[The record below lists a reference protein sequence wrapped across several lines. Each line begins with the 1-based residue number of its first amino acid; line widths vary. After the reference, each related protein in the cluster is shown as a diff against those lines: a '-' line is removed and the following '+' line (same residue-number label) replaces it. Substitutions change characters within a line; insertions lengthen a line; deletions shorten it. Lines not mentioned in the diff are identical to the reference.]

1 MKKNYILLFILIF
14 SILASSIT
22 AMGRINAESKNNV
35 VDVVLDYKEFEQMAK
50 QSNKDL
56 SWWFVK
62 LKEQG
67 VSSVG
72 LMEESLESMMKENK
86 PIKVEMIG
94 NIIKDMDWQKKYPK
108 EFVTYLNNNNNKI
121 DEYDVLATTNSKELY
136 DFIKRGLESR
146 YDFKK
151 FKIFTADDEYLF
163 WIDGDIEDALYT
175 EQIGEQDY
183 KGKTFTKTATLYSS
197 KIRRLSLGFDP
208 EKINKIKKSGLK
220 IIPRPYNYESFSGEK
235 YLNAT
240 LDEYKKYDIIPNYM
254 IFAGSEVLGYK
265 ENVKGLEE
273 YMKKNN
279 IKVGLIESEV
289 QREHA
294 KQDGLYDL
302 TRNLNYNSVRVFSLP
317 TYIQE
322 RFKYYN
328 YEGSEEIENALYRA
342 VTERNIRV
350 IYFKPFKYD
359 DKIYVTDDNEYVKMF
374 DGFKNRIAKH
384 KMHIG
389 DASVIK
395 IHKVRVRHKLP
406 IGWGIVAG
414 GVLLL
419 SYLISMKDKI
429 KYILLGIGILGVS
442 GMIIVMPS
450 LADKIL
456 PLGGAVVFP
465 SLSML
470 YLCARLRIYYKDQ
483 NKKNIIKIIGNG
495 IKDLAL
501 CCLISAIGSLMI
513 GSYLSDVEYLLEMS
527 IFRGVKISQLIP
539 IVIYMMIYIGY
550 FGYKNKKLNPNTT
563 IKWKDM
569 KELIFE
575 NVKVI
580 YVILGVI
587 VAAIGYVYIARTGH
601 ETSITPSDLEMIF
614 RNVLEEKLYA
624 RPRNKEFLFAFPAIM
639 IGVFMA
645 YRGWKWFVFTFGL
658 AAVIGQTSI
667 VNTFCHL
674 RTPMALSIARTGYSI
689 LLGVIIGSIG
699 VFVLYEGIKFL
710 SMMRGEKLDG

>member
-1 MKKNYILLFILIF
+1 MKKNYILLFIIIF
-14 SILASSIT
+14 SILVSSIT
-22 AMGRINAESKNNV
+22 AMGRINVESKNNA

-50 QSNKDL
+50 QSNKDV
-56 SWWFVK
+56 SWWFSK
-62 LKEQG
+62 LKKQG

-72 LMEESLESMMKENK
+72 LMEESFESMLKEDK
-86 PIKVEMIG
+86 PIKFEMIG

-108 EFVTYLNNNNNKI
+108 ELITYLNNNEI
-121 DEYDVLATTNSKELY
+121 DEYDVLVTTNSKDYYE
-136 DFIKRGLESR
+136 FIKNGLESR
-146 YDFKK
+146 YDSEK
-151 FKIFTADDEYLF
+151 FKIFTSNGEYLF
-163 WIDGDIEDALYT
+163 WMDGDIEDALYT
-175 EQIGEQDY
+175 EQMGEQDY

-197 KIRRLSLGFDP
+197 KIRRLSLGFDS
-208 EKINKIKKSGLK
+208 EKINTIKKSGLK
-220 IIPRPYNYESFSGEK
+220 VIPRPYNYESFSGEK

-240 LDEYKKYDIIPNYM
+240 VAEYKKYDIIPNYM

-265 ENVKGLEE
+265 EKLKDLAD

-289 QREHA
+289 QREHI

-317 TYIQE
+317 SYIQE

-328 YEGSEEIENALYRA
+328 YEGAEEIENALYRA

-359 DKIYVTDDNEYVKMF
+359 DKIYVTNYDEYVKMF
-374 DGFKNRIAKH
+374 DQFKGRIAKH

-389 DASVIK
+389 EASVIES
-395 IHKVRVRHKLP
+395 HKVRVRHKMP
-406 IGWGIVAG
+406 IGWGIVSG
-414 GVLLL
+414 GILLL
-419 SYLISMKDKI
+419 SYLISMKDKV
-429 KYILLGIGILGVS
+429 KYILLGMGILGVS

-450 LADKIL
+450 LADKLL
-456 PLGGAVVFP
+456 PLGAAVIFP

-470 YLCARLRIYYKDQ
+470 YLCTKLRIYYKEQ
-483 NKKNIIKIIGNG
+483 NKNELIKIIKNG
-495 IKDLAL
+495 IKDLVV
-501 CCLISAIGSLMI
+501 CCFISAIGSLMI
-513 GSYLSDVEYLLEMS
+513 GSYLSDIEYLLEMS

-539 IVIYMMIYIGY
+539 ILIYMLIYVGY
-550 FGYKNKKLNPNTT
+550 FGYKNKKLHSKTT
-563 IKWKDM
+563 IRWKDV
-569 KELIFE
+569 KELLFE
-575 NVKVI
+575 DVKVI
-580 YVILGVI
+580 YIILGVI
-587 VAAIGYVYIARTGH
+587 VAAVGYIYIARTGH
-601 ETSITPSDLEMIF
+601 ETSIKPSDLEMIF

-639 IGVFMA
+639 LGIFMA
-645 YRGWKWFVFTFGL
+645 YRGWKWLIFTFGL

-674 RTPMALSIARTGYSI
+674 RTPMNLSIARTGYSI
-689 LLGVIIGSIG
+689 LLGMIIGSIG
-699 VFVLYEGIKFL
+699 VFVLYEGMRFL